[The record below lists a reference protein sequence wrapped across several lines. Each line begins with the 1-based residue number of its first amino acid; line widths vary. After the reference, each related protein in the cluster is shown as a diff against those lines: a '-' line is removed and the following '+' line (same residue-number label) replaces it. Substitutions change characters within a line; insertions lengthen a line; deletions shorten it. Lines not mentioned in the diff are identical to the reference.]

1 MQIIDVTL
9 RDGGHAVDF
18 NWPIQM
24 AKEYYKTLSKFK
36 EIQLIELGYWKQ
48 SAKSSKPFYNLDF
61 ELVKEITGGSSRRN
75 VSVMIDYHYCSHL
88 LEDYPRNDQ
97 LEISMIRLCIRK
109 EDLEKGLEFGKRLK
123 EYTGLDISINIFNTS
138 NYTHQELIK
147 TCEEVL
153 MYDFDYVY
161 FADTH
166 GSLDLSKDFKKFEE
180 PIRLLKNKKKSVGFH
195 LHDHSGKAYSNYQE
209 LVSRNVNS
217 TDTSVRGMGKGSGNL
232 KLEHVINR
240 KDLIDLLSF
249 IQKYQDILTI
259 KPSVYEMITAKHS
272 LTDNYA
278 KQASEIEIRL
288 TLFDSI
294 CSQITGIDKDT
305 FNSSILQKKTVEK

>member
-18 NWPIQM
+18 DWPIEM
-24 AKEYYKTLSKFK
+24 AKEYYKLLSKFN

-48 SAKSSKPFYNLDF
+48 SSKSNKPFYNLDF
-61 ELVKEITGGSSRRN
+61 ELVKEITEGSSRRN
-75 VSVMIDYHYCSHL
+75 VSVMIDYHYCSHI
-88 LEDYPRNDQ
+88 LEDYPRKDQ

-109 EDLEKGLEFGKRLK
+109 EDLQKGLEFGKRLK

-138 NYTHQELIK
+138 NYTSQELME
-147 TCEEVL
+147 TCEKVL
-153 MYDFDYVY
+153 MYDFDYIY

-166 GSLDLSKDFKKFEE
+166 GSLDLSKNFKKFEE
-180 PIRLLKNKKKSVGFH
+180 PIRLLKNRKKSVGFH

-209 LVSRNVNS
+209 LVNRNINS

-232 KLEHVINR
+232 KLEHVIN
-240 KDLIDLLSF
+240 KEDLIDLLSF

-259 KPSVYEMITAKHS
+259 KQSVYEMITAKYS

-278 KQASEIEIRL
+278 KQANEIGMGI
-288 TLFDSI
+288 TFFDLI

-305 FNSSILQKKTVEK
+305 FNSSILKKETFEK